1 MAPGMGRWCAARTF
15 AAAVLLAA
23 VCRSEPAVAAD
34 LNDALGARITPDVLG
49 QAFPGADAIGEITG
63 SPPSAPVLLGGDI
76 IGHLFSTYDS
86 VQSTGFAGEPFD
98 IIVGVDL
105 EANLVGVVLVEHHEP
120 IIGPSMIRG
129 DLMQGFLDRLISLSV
144 VHRSR
149 RTQRGELDGVSGATV
164 SSKLMRS
171 AVLTSAQQG
180 VRKLGLAS
188 QNIDARG
195 LAVDLDFYVER
206 GWKEMAAI
214 GDIAHLALRN
224 GDVAAAFSG
233 AATKLAALDAD
244 ARFVDVYATLATP
257 AGIGRN
263 LLHRRWHNFAASQVG
278 LGDHILSVAATGRYR
293 VLGSAQPVSGGFDR
307 IAVVQGDKIFRLG
320 YDQKLKHTPVRA
332 HGAPRFKE
340 QALFRLKKRD
350 GFDPLAPWSL
360 RIFVEAGA
368 VGAPRGTAAAV
379 FDLPYL
385 IPAAFVSGE
394 EYALE
399 EAGFREPAYAL
410 FGLVRLSTLN
420 DWQQVWYERRID
432 IAILGGLL
440 LGLTLILLFQNA
452 ITRHRRVHETVRIA
466 FLAVVLV
473 WLGWIKD
480 AQLTSINIITYIQAF
495 FRDMDPV
502 LFLLDPLIFIL
513 SVYVGVSLIL
523 WGRGVFCGWLCPFGA
538 LQELLARLARAA
550 RVPQIAVPDVVQER
564 LWVVKYIAV
573 FVVFGLAVFSMDAAQ
588 VAAEVEPFKTAIIVG
603 LDRSWPYLLYAG
615 ILLGL
620 GLTIERFFCRYLCP
634 LGGALAIL
642 GRARL
647 LHWLKRRP
655 QCGNPCNVC
664 QASCP
669 VGAIKDDGVIDMN
682 ECYQCLDCQVDYY
695 DDHVCPP
702 LVARRKRLERL
713 VEAPATIAAE

>member
-1 MAPGMGRWCAARTF
+1 MAPGMGRRCAARTF

-23 VCRSEPAVAAD
+23 VCHSDTAFAAD
-34 LNDALGARITPDVLG
+34 LNDALGVRITPDVLG
-49 QAFPGADAIGEITG
+49 QAFPGAVAIGEITG

-76 IGHLFSTYDS
+76 IGHLLSTYDS
-86 VQSTGFAGEPFD
+86 VHSTGFAGESFD

-105 EANLVGVVLVEHHEP
+105 DANLVGVVLFEHHEP

-149 RTQRGELDGVSGATV
+149 RTQRGEFDGVSGATV

-171 AVLTSAQQG
+171 AVLTSAQLG

-188 QNIDARG
+188 QDIDARG

-206 GWKEMAAI
+206 GWKEMAAL
-214 GDIAHLALRN
+214 GAIAQLKLRN
-224 GDVAAAFSG
+224 GDIARAFSG
-233 AATKLAALDAD
+233 AATKLDGLDPD

-293 VLGSAQPVSGGFDR
+293 VLGSAQPVSSGFDR
-307 IAVVQGDKIFRLG
+307 IAVVQGDKKFRLG

-350 GFDPLAPWSL
+350 GFDALAPWSL
-360 RIFVEAGA
+360 RVFVEPDA
-368 VGAPRGTAAAV
+368 VGAPRGTEAPV

-394 EYALE
+394 SYALE
-399 EAGFREPAYAL
+399 EAGFIDPAYGL
-410 FGLVRLSTLN
+410 FGLVRLGTLN

-432 IAILGGLL
+432 IAIFGGLL
-440 LGLTLILLFQNA
+440 LTLTLILLFQNA
-452 ITRHRRVHETVRIA
+452 ITRHRRVHELVRIA
-466 FLAVVLV
+466 FLAAALV

-480 AQLTSINIITYIQAF
+480 AQLTSINIITYIHAF

-502 LFLLDPLIFIL
+502 MFLLDPLIFIL

-538 LQELLARLARAA
+538 LQELLARLARAF
-550 RVPQIAVPDVVQER
+550 RVPQITVPELMQER
-564 LWVVKYIAV
+564 L
-573 FVVFGLAVFSMDAAQ
+573 
-588 VAAEVEPFKTAIIVG
+588 
-603 LDRSWPYLLYAG
+603 
-615 ILLGL
+615 
-620 GLTIERFFCRYLCP
+620 
-634 LGGALAIL
+634 
-642 GRARL
+642 
-647 LHWLKRRP
+647 
-655 QCGNPCNVC
+655 
-664 QASCP
+664 
-669 VGAIKDDGVIDMN
+669 
-682 ECYQCLDCQVDYY
+682 
-695 DDHVCPP
+695 
-702 LVARRKRLERL
+702 
-713 VEAPATIAAE
+713 